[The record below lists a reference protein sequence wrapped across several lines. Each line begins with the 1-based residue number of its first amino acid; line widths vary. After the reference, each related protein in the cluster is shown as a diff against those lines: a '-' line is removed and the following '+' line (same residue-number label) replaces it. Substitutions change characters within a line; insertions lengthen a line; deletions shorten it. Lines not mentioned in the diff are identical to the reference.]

1 MHRPHRRTRFE
12 IQLIRENDGL
22 KTKICCLRRELEN
35 REGAVGLF
43 CGRAGKA
50 ISGEIIGAGRG
61 ETDRRQHCEIAR

>member
-35 REGAVGLF
+35 REGAVGRLKLLF
-43 CGRAGKA
+43 A
-50 ISGEIIGAGRG
+50 
-61 ETDRRQHCEIAR
+61 